1 MSKWSDKTFNFLT
14 DFVSILIILVL
25 LVFAAWWAIQK
36 PVFWLRGID
45 VVVHGNQEAI
55 TAPVVAEK
63 LKGKI
68 SGTFFTVDISKI
80 RDTLKEIP
88 WVKDVSVKRE
98 RPNRLKIFL
107 YLHKPVALW
116 GEQEVLS
123 QDGVIFEENQAVAES
138 EGELPHIYGPPEL
151 SAKIYQQYLDFDKIC
166 QPRELKIV
174 SLTLTPMS
182 GWFLV
187 FKNSESKTVEVVFKG
202 SDTNQAMSLR
212 LERILNMMPQMKDHL
227 GAHPRK
233 IDARYTKGVAVQ
245 RPEIEPEPDDSD
257 VLETEIKDAK

>member
-1 MSKWSDKTFNFLT
+1 M
-14 DFVSILIILVL
+14 
-25 LVFAAWWAIQK
+25 
-36 PVFWLRGID
+36 
-45 VVVHGNQEAI
+45 
-55 TAPVVAEK
+55 AEK
-63 LKGKI
+63 LRGKI
-68 SGTFFTVDISKI
+68 TGTFFTVDIAKI

-98 RPNRLKIFL
+98 WPNQLKIFL

-138 EGELPHIYGPPEL
+138 EGELPRIYGPPQL
-151 SAKIYQQYLDFDKIC
+151 SAKIYQQYLDFNKIC
-166 QPRELKIV
+166 ESRGLEIV

-187 FKNSESKTVEVVFKG
+187 IKHAEGKSVEIVFKG
-202 SDTNQAMSLR
+202 SDTNEAMSKR
-212 LERILNMMPQMKDHL
+212 LERILNVMPQMKEHF
-227 GAHPRK
+227 GAHPQK

-245 RPEIEPEPDDSD
+245 RPELEPEPDDSAD
-257 VLETEIKDAK
+257 LETEIKDAK